1 MRRLGPKEDNYLAE
15 TKRWRVTAVSRR
27 SASSVALALMA
38 TFVLASAVSA
48 APPNWT
54 APKDIRVKNN
64 LELNDA
70 AFSDMN
76 VAISWQEPTSGP
88 PRVGIRTSVDSGT
101 SFGPTQF
108 MAGGRESAVDICGES
123 ELDVVSAHKIG
134 PGNWFIEHAVG
145 SVDGTGFV
153 TTPVAPTDGLQN
165 NPDVACAG
173 GRVFVSWFEK
183 EGSGDRLF
191 VAHARRTGGGFSSPI
206 DLGLDDETFYF
217 SGLAVAGMDDRG
229 YAAFQ
234 RSDGDLRFKRWSVG
248 AGPTFPVTSHP
259 TQMIAPGNTND
270 PASYA
275 VMDAEG
281 SKVAVAWFR
290 CNALYARVSNDRGKT
305 WGPIRKLL
313 DTASCDGDFAA
324 SPNSIAIDGSKI
336 VIAYSAAS
344 AFGGGWIGLFRTNND
359 FASFSDDMITSNYH
373 PEHLVGYV
381 TVGSATVLAAAFE
394 RPGVIRFRRQT

>member
-1 MRRLGPKEDNYLAE
+1 M
-15 TKRWRVTAVSRR
+15 TAVSRR
-27 SASSVALALMA
+27 SASSVSLALIA
-38 TFVLASAVSA
+38 TLVLAGNVAA

-54 APKDIRVKNN
+54 SPKDIRFRNN
-64 LELNDA
+64 VELNDA
-70 AFSDMN
+70 AFADVN

-88 PRVGIRTSVDSGT
+88 PRVGIRTSVDSG
-101 SFGPTQF
+101 SGFGPTQF
-108 MAGGRESAVDICGES
+108 MAGARESAVDICDES

-173 GRVFVSWFEK
+173 GRVFVSWFER
-183 EGSGDRLF
+183 EGTGDRLF
-191 VAHARRTGGGFSSPI
+191 VAHARRTGGGFSAPI
-206 DLGLDDETFYF
+206 DLGFDDETSFF
-217 SGLAVAGMDDRG
+217 SGLAVAGVANRA
-229 YAAFQ
+229 YATFQ

-248 AGPTFPVTSHP
+248 GAPNFPVSSHP
-259 TQMIAPGNTND
+259 TQVIAPGNAND

-281 SKVAVAWFR
+281 SKVAIAWFR
-290 CNALYARVSNDRGKT
+290 CNALYARVSNDRGLT

-324 SPNSIAIDGSKI
+324 AQSSIAIDGNKI

-344 AFGGGWIGLFRTNND
+344 AFGGGWIGLFRTTND
-359 FASFSDDMITSNYH
+359 FASFSDDMITANYH

-381 TVGSATVLAAAFE
+381 TVAGVAKLAAAFE